1 MVIIMIKCL
10 LKVELAK
17 NDLNQRQ
24 LSELTGVRL
33 PTISDM
39 INQKSK
45 SIGVDNIDKIC
56 KVLHCNVSDL
66 FVYIP
71 DSE

>member
-1 MVIIMIKCL
+1 MIKCL

-39 INQKSK
+39 INNKSK

-56 KVLHCNVSDL
+56 QVLHCNVSDL
-66 FVYIP
+66 FVFIP
-71 DSE
+71 GSE

>member
-1 MVIIMIKCL
+1 MIKCL

-66 FVYIP
+66 FVYISDP
-71 DSE
+71 E